1 MLADISNST
10 IEIIL
15 LACILALLCLGAY
28 HRRL

>member
-1 MLADISNST
+1 MLADIANST

-15 LACILALLCLGAY
+15 LACILGVLLVGVY